1 MAATQTCAICG
12 KPMNRQERGDF
23 HIKNK
28 VTKAEKHAHAAC
40 VQREPA
46 KAKSEGF

>member
-1 MAATQTCAICG
+1 MEPKECG
-12 KPMNRQERGDF
+12 HF

-28 VTKAEKHAHAAC
+28 VTKAEKHAHAQC

-46 KAKSEGF
+46 KAKEQGF